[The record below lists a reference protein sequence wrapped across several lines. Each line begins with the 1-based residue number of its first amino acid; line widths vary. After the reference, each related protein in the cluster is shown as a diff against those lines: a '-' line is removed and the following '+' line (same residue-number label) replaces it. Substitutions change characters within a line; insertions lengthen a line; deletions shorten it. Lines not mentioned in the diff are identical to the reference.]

1 MSQRLASLLPLALLV
16 ACGEAGGDAEPS
28 TVPLGGIG
36 RQAVY
41 VVNGSDATISVIDPV
56 TDAYIGD
63 IVLEGV
69 EYPHHVHLDPTG
81 ERLLVAVPGI
91 DLSGGHGGDDGGH
104 AGHEGGASGAPVH
117 GMVLALAGSSGELLA
132 HRELDASNH
141 NAIPSPDGEEVW
153 TSQFGT
159 PGAVVV
165 LGAEDLEERDRIE
178 VGNDPAEVTF
188 SAQGTHAFVCNT
200 GSGTVSIIDTDT
212 KQIVVEL
219 TVGTTP
225 VGAWP
230 GRDGNLYVDNEGSQ
244 TLSVIGGDTLE
255 VVRTMELGFAP
266 AMAAIAPTGALWVT
280 DPEGSR
286 VVVYDTSTPEDGP
299 VSTIVTGAGAHA
311 IAFAPDGSKAYISN
325 QDGDTVSVVE
335 VASGIVVETVPV
347 GSKPNGMAVRG
358 T

>member
-1 MSQRLASLLPLALLV
+1 MSHRLAVLSSLVLLV
-16 ACGEAGGDAEPS
+16 ACAEHGHDAAPS
-28 TVPLGGIG
+28 SIPLDGIG

-41 VVNGSDATISVIDPV
+41 VVNGSDATISVIDPL
-56 TDAYIGD
+56 TDAHVGE

-81 ERLLVAVPGI
+81 ERLLVAVPGV

-104 AGHEGGASGAPVH
+104 AGHDGGSSGAPVH
-117 GMVLALAGSSGELLA
+117 GMVLALDASSGELLA

-141 NAIPSPDGEEVW
+141 NAIPSPDGQEVW

-165 LGAEDLEERDRIE
+165 LGAEDLEERNRIE

-188 SAQGTHAFVCNT
+188 SARGTHAFVCNT
-200 GSGTVSIIDTDT
+200 GSGTVSIIDTGT
-212 KQIVVEL
+212 KEIVVEL

-244 TLSVIGGDTLE
+244 TLSVIDGDTLE
-255 VVRTMELGFAP
+255 IVRTLELGFAP
-266 AMAAIAPTGALWVT
+266 AMVAIAPTGALWVS
-280 DPEGSR
+280 DPGGSR
-286 VVVYDTSTPEDGP
+286 VVVYDTATAEDGP
-299 VSTIVTGAGAHA
+299 VSTIMTGVGAHA
-311 IAFAPDGSKAYISN
+311 IAFGPDESKAYISN
-325 QDGDTVSVVE
+325 QDDDTVSVVE
-335 VASGIVVETVPV
+335 VASGTMVETVPV
-347 GSKPNGMAVRG
+347 GSKPNGMAVRRM
-358 T
+358 